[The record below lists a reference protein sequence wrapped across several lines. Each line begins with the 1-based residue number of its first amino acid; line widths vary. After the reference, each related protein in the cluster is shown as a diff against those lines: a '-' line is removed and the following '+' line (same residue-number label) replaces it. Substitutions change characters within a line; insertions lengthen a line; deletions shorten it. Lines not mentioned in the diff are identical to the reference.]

1 MATSVNK
8 RRQSVGSPYCVFQN
22 DRDRLWALVSR
33 DVRLVLIAGI
43 MVMSST
49 SIPWSKIRA
58 ILLTAW

>member
-8 RRQSVGSPYCVFQN
+8 GRQSAGSPYCVFRN

-49 SIPWSKIRA
+49 SIPWSKFGA
-58 ILLTAW
+58 IFLTAW